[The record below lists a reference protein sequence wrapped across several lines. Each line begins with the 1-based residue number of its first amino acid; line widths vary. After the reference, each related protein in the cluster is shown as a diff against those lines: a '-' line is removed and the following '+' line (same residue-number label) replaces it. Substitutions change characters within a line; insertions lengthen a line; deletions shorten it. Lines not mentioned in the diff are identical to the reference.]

1 VRANQDTYPVGV
13 MCRLLKVS
21 KSGFY
26 AWMRRPMSTHA
37 RMDVRLTAVIRAV
50 HECSKRTYG
59 APRMHAE
66 LVLGQGM
73 HVARK
78 RVARLMRLAGLRGV
92 QKRRFVRTTV
102 SDPREHWAPDLVER
116 EFTVRRP
123 NKLWVADL
131 TYVATWSGFL
141 YVAVV
146 IDAFSRRV
154 IGWSMEPHLRT
165 ELVLTAL
172 EMAYSQRAPCP
183 KVIFHSDHG
192 TQYTSVAFGKR
203 CNELGVRP
211 SMGSVG
217 DAYDNAMAESFFASL
232 ECEVLDRNRFRT
244 REEARMAIFSWIEGW
259 YNPHRRHSSLG
270 YLSPRQFEH
279 EFTANLEPGRAEL
292 LTHSRQTARLVRA
305 MMKTSKSKPINLQR
319 RTSSNHIIH

>member
-1 VRANQDTYPVGV
+1 
-13 MCRLLKVS
+13 
-21 KSGFY
+21 
-26 AWMRRPMSTHA
+26 MSTHA

-50 HECSKRTYG
+50 HECSKGTYG
-59 APRMHAE
+59 APRVHAE

-78 RVARLMRLAGLRGV
+78 RVARLMRIAGLRGV

-102 SDPREHWAPDLVER
+102 SDPSEHWAPDLVDR

-154 IGWSMEPHLRT
+154 IGWAMEPHLRT
-165 ELVLTAL
+165 ELVLAAL

-192 TQYTSVAFGKR
+192 TQYTSVAFGQR
-203 CNELGVRP
+203 CGELGVRP

-232 ECEVLDRNRFRT
+232 ECEVLDRNHFRT
-244 REEARMAIFSWIEGW
+244 REEARTAVFSWIEGW
-259 YNPHRRHSSLG
+259 YNPRRRHSSLG
-270 YLSPRQFEH
+270 YLSPKQFEH
-279 EFTANLEPGRAEL
+279 EFTAEPEPGSAEL
-292 LTHSRQTARLVRA
+292 LTHSRQTARRVRV
-305 MMKTSKSKPINLQR
+305 MKKSKPKAANQKR
-319 RTSSNHIIH
+319 RTPTNHIIH